1 MTEAADNPAPIGT
14 AGLTSSAGALIRA
27 AREQRGLHI
36 AALAAAIK
44 VPQRKLEALE
54 ADRYD
59 ELLDMTFTR
68 ALAQTVCRSL
78 KIDAQPVLDLLPQAP
93 GTAPKLQHVSNGL
106 NAPFRDKSGGDD
118 GMDWSWLRR
127 PVFWG
132 TLLVLAA
139 AAAVA
144 FMPERF
150 FGVLRGAGAGAA
162 APTAAAP
169 AIAAPAAEPAIA
181 APAPAVAPA
190 LPAASAVA
198 ASPATDSGVTAL
210 GAPSTVEAQAPT
222 VAPPGAVKPAAGAL
236 LAVKV
241 ASESWVEVQDA
252 KGQTLLS
259 RKVAAGES
267 LGLEGEV
274 PLRVTIG
281 NAAGTQLTFRGQLV
295 DLSSNTV
302 ANVARLQLN

>member
-1 MTEAADNPAPIGT
+1 MTEAADKAAPIGT
-14 AGLTSSAGALIRA
+14 AGLAGSAGALIRA

-54 ADRYD
+54 GDRYD

-78 KIDAQPVLDLLPQAP
+78 KVDAQPVLDLLPQAP
-93 GTAPKLQHVSNGL
+93 GAAPKLQHVSNGL
-106 NAPFRDKSGGDD
+106 NAPFRDKSSGDD

-132 TLLVLAA
+132 TLLVLVA

-150 FGVLRGAGAGAA
+150 FGALRGAGVASPTSA
-162 APTAAAP
+162 APVAAVPTPVLVAP
-169 AIAAPAAEPAIA
+169 PSATPAAVVPSA
-181 APAPAVAPA
+181 AD
-190 LPAASAVA
+190 
-198 ASPATDSGVTAL
+198 TGVTAL
-210 GAPSTVEAQAPT
+210 GAPSTAEAPASA
-222 VAPPGAVKPAAGAL
+222 VAPVGALTPVAGAL

-259 RKVAAGES
+259 RKVAPGES
-267 LGLEGEV
+267 LGLNGEV
-274 PLRVTIG
+274 PLRLTIG
-281 NAAGTQLTFRGQLV
+281 NAAGTQVIFRGQPV

>member
-14 AGLTSSAGALIRA
+14 ASLTGTAGALIRA

-68 ALAQTVCRSL
+68 ALAQAVCRSL

-93 GTAPKLQHVSNGL
+93 GAAPKLQHVSNGL
-106 NAPFRDKSGGDD
+106 NAPFRDKSGGDE

-139 AAAVA
+139 AAAAA
-144 FMPERF
+144 FMPDRF
-150 FGVLRGAGAGAA
+150 FSVLRGAGAGGAG
-162 APTAAAP
+162 P
-169 AIAAPAAEPAIA
+169 AVV
-181 APAPAVAPA
+181 APAPAVASPP
-190 LPAASAVA
+190 PAASSLAVP
-198 ASPATDSGVTAL
+198 PATDSGVTAL
-210 GAPSTVEAQAPT
+210 GAPSTVETQAPPA
-222 VAPPGAVKPAAGAL
+222 VAVSPVKPAAGAL

-267 LGLEGEV
+267 LGLDGEV
-274 PLRVTIG
+274 PLRLTIG
-281 NAAGTQLTFRGQLV
+281 NAAGTQITFRGQPV

>member
-1 MTEAADNPAPIGT
+1 MTDNADNPAPIGT
-14 AGLTSSAGALIRA
+14 ASLAGSAGALIRA

-54 ADRYD
+54 SDRYD

-78 KIDAQPVLDLLPQAP
+78 KIDAQPVLDRLPQAP

-106 NAPFRDKSGGDD
+106 NAPFRDKSAGDD
-118 GMDWSWLRR
+118 GTDWSWLRR

-132 TLLVLAA
+132 TLLVLTA

-150 FGVLRGAGAGAA
+150 FGALRGATGAATPAPAAAIVA
-162 APTAAAP
+162 APTPPLAAASSV
-169 AIAAPAAEPAIA
+169 
-181 APAPAVAPA
+181 VAPGV
-190 LPAASAVA
+190 P
-198 ASPATDSGVTAL
+198 DSGVTTPPATL
-210 GAPSTVEAQAPT
+210 GAPAVGDATDSPS
-222 VAPPGAVKPAAGAL
+222 VAALKPVGSAL

-241 ASESWVEVQDA
+241 SGESWVEVQDA

-259 RKVAAGES
+259 RKVAAGEA
-267 LGLEGEV
+267 LGLDGEV
-274 PLRVTIG
+274 PLRLTIG
-281 NAAGTQLTFRGQLV
+281 NASATQVIFRGQPV

>member
-1 MTEAADNPAPIGT
+1 MTEAADNPSPIGT
-14 AGLTSSAGALIRA
+14 TGLAGSAGALIRA

-54 ADRYD
+54 NDRYD
-59 ELLDMTFTR
+59 ELLDLTFTR

-78 KIDAQPVLDLLPQAP
+78 KVDAQPVLDRLPQAS

-106 NAPFRDKSGGDD
+106 NAPFREKSGDD

-150 FGVLRGAGAGAA
+150 FGMLRGAGAAV
-162 APTAAAP
+162 PTPAVPAAAP
-169 AIAAPAAEPAIA
+169 A
-181 APAPAVAPA
+181 AVAA
-190 LPAASAVA
+190 TPAASAVVSLPPA
-198 ASPATDSGVTAL
+198 ADNSTPTAL
-210 GAPSTVEAQAPT
+210 GAPATVEAPASA
-222 VAPPGAVKPAAGAL
+222 VAPSSAVKPVGSAL

-259 RKVAAGES
+259 RKVAAGEA
-267 LGLEGEV
+267 LGLDGEV
-274 PLRVTIG
+274 PLRLTIG
-281 NAAGTQLTFRGQLV
+281 NAAATQVIFRGQPV

>member
-1 MTEAADNPAPIGT
+1 MTEGADNAVPIGT
-14 AGLTSSAGALIRA
+14 AGLARSAGALIRA

-36 AALAAAIK
+36 AALAASIK

-54 ADRYD
+54 NDRYD
-59 ELLDMTFTR
+59 ELLDMTFAR

-106 NAPFRDKSGGDD
+106 NAPFRDKSSGDD
-118 GMDWSWLRR
+118 GTDWSWLRR

-150 FGVLRGAGAGAA
+150 FGALRGAGAA
-162 APTAAAP
+162 APSST
-169 AIAAPAAEPAIA
+169 
-181 APAPAVAPA
+181 APAVAPA
-190 LPAASAVA
+190 APAVA
-198 ASPATDSGVTAL
+198 APPATDGTATTSL
-210 GAPSTVEAQAPT
+210 GAPESVEASPSAPV
-222 VAPPGAVKPAAGAL
+222 VAGALKPVGSAL

-241 ASESWVEVQDA
+241 SSESWVEVQDA

-267 LGLEGEV
+267 LGLDGDV
-274 PLRVTIG
+274 PLRLTIG
-281 NAAGTQLTFRGQLV
+281 NAAATQVMFRGRPV

>member
-1 MTEAADNPAPIGT
+1 MTDDIEDAEPIGT
-14 AGLTSSAGALIRA
+14 SRQTASAGALIRA

-54 ADRYD
+54 SDRYD

-106 NAPFRDKSGGDD
+106 NAPFREKPGVDD

-150 FGVLRGAGAGAA
+150 FGALRSFGAK
-162 APTAAAP
+162 APASTTTTAAAP
-169 AIAAPAAEPAIA
+169 AAAVVAPPAAT
-181 APAPAVAPA
+181 AVALPPA
-190 LPAASAVA
+190 SDANP
-198 ASPATDSGVTAL
+198 TIAL
-210 GAPSTVEAQAPT
+210 GAPATVEAPASAAA
-222 VAPPGAVKPAAGAL
+222 VAGAAKPAAGAL

-241 ASESWVEVQDA
+241 SSESWVEVQDA

-267 LGLEGEV
+267 LGLDGDV
-274 PLRVTIG
+274 PLRLTIG
-281 NAAGTQLTFRGQLV
+281 NAAATQITFRGQPV

>member
-1 MTEAADNPAPIGT
+1 MTDASDVGAPIGT
-14 AGLTSSAGALIRA
+14 AGLAGSAGALIRA

-54 ADRYD
+54 HDRYD

-78 KIDAQPVLDLLPQAP
+78 KIDAQPVLDLLPQAT
-93 GTAPKLQHVSNGL
+93 GGAPKLQHVSNGL
-106 NAPFRDKSGGDD
+106 NAPFRDKPGMDD
-118 GMDWSWLRR
+118 GSDWTWLRR

-139 AAAVA
+139 AAVVA

-150 FGVLRGAGAGAA
+150 FGALRGAGAS
-162 APTAAAP
+162 
-169 AIAAPAAEPAIA
+169 
-181 APAPAVAPA
+181 APAPAAPVTLPAPAVVAPA
-190 LPAASAVA
+190 TPVAAPPAAAVDSAG
-198 ASPATDSGVTAL
+198 TTAL
-210 GAPSTVEAQAPT
+210 GAPAVVETPASTASA
-222 VAPPGAVKPAAGAL
+222 AAAAIKPVGSAL

-241 ASESWVEVQDA
+241 AGESWVEVQDA

-267 LGLEGEV
+267 LGLDGEV
-274 PLRVTIG
+274 PLRLTIG
-281 NAAGTQLTFRGQLV
+281 NAAATQVTFRGKPV

>member
-1 MTEAADNPAPIGT
+1 MSDAAEDVAPIGT
-14 AGLTSSAGALIRA
+14 AGVAASAGALIRA

-54 ADRYD
+54 NDRYD

-106 NAPFRDKSGGDD
+106 NAPFREKPGVDD

-150 FGVLRGAGAGAA
+150 FGALRGVGAKAPATTSA
-162 APTAAAP
+162 APTVAVVP
-169 AIAAPAAEPAIA
+169 PAATTG
-181 APAPAVAPA
+181 A
-190 LPAASAVA
+190 LP
-198 ASPATDSGVTAL
+198 PATDGTATTAL
-210 GAPSTVEAQAPT
+210 GAPAAVEAPAS
-222 VAPPGAVKPAAGAL
+222 AAALAGAVKPAGSAL

-241 ASESWVEVQDA
+241 SSESWVEVQDA

-259 RKVAAGES
+259 RKVLAGES
-267 LGLEGEV
+267 LGLDGEV
-274 PLRVTIG
+274 PLRLTIG
-281 NAAGTQLTFRGQLV
+281 NASATQITFRGQLV